1 MPNKELGNHYM
12 IVFFHNL
19 IRHFTF
25 FLFPLFFLEIGLNGF
40 QTGLLMAIF
49 TVVGLLF
56 SFHVG
61 VKCDQVHQRKLLMAG
76 IALFILF
83 CIGLLYT
90 VNIWILIIL
99 FVMGGLGHLVIKR
112 ATETF
117 IYKATDH
124 KKKGKE
130 MAMLTVIYDSPFI
143 FGVLLGGYLIHNFG
157 FNLVFKLS
165 ALFTLCLL
173 FIVLR
178 IKKNKVCKFAVEDY
192 LKELKDK
199 KVLYF
204 CIVIFIFAL
213 HFGAEQVAYSLF
225 LKENLGL
232 SIVGL
237 SYFMAAVMV
246 PLVISAIVCGIMI
259 DRKFNKQKLLYYSML
274 LSGIGGF
281 MFAATSNTVVSIL
294 WRALHE
300 IGDGAFMVMISIGI
314 ISLFNKK
321 KVGGH
326 AGFVNVVIILAV
338 VVGSLIFGP
347 IGYRFGYHLPHMI
360 SGALSITAFFMIL
373 ILNKFKKN

>member
-61 VKCDQVHQRKLLMAG
+61 VKCDQMHQRTLLIG
-76 IALFILF
+76 GVILF
-83 CIGLLYT
+83 AMFCVGLLYT
-90 VNIWILIIL
+90 VNIWILVIL
-99 FVMGGLGHLVIKR
+99 FVMGGLGTLVIKR

-130 MAMLTVIYDSPFI
+130 MATLAVMYDSPFI
-143 FGVLLGGYLIHNFG
+143 FGILLGGYLVHNFG

-165 ALFTLCLL
+165 AICTLALL
-173 FIVLR
+173 VVVWR
-178 IKKNKVCKFAVEDY
+178 IKKNEVCKFAVQDY

-199 KVLYF
+199 NVLYF
-204 CIVIFIFAL
+204 CLVIFIFAL
-213 HFGAEQVAYSLF
+213 HFGAEQVAYAPF
-225 LKENLGL
+225 LKQNLGL
-232 SIVGL
+232 SISGL
-237 SYFMAAVMV
+237 SYYMAIVMV
-246 PLVISAIVCGIMI
+246 PLVISAIVCGGMI

-281 MFAATSNTVVSIL
+281 MFAATSNTVVSLL
-294 WRALHE
+294 WRVLHE
-300 IGDGAFMVMISIGI
+300 IGDGAFIVMISVGI
-314 ISLFNKK
+314 ISLFDKK

-326 AGFVNVVIILAV
+326 AGFVNVVIVLAV

-347 IGYRFGYHLPHMI
+347 IGYRFGYHLPHII
-360 SGALSITAFFMIL
+360 SGALAIVASIMIL
-373 ILNKFKKN
+373 IFTKFKKN